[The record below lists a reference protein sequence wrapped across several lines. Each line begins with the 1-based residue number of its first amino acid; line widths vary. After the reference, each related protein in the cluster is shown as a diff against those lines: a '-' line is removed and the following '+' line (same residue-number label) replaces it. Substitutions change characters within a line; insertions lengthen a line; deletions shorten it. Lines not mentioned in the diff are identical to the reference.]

1 MSKKKYVIGD
11 DGTHEKKI
19 SFDKKRLYEIVEA
32 SHNKDIASHLYDM
45 LILICVIV
53 GLYPLAVKTES
64 TATRIIDLVTAC
76 VFLLDYIAR
85 VYTADYKM
93 GIKSYKS
100 YMFYAF
106 SPMAIIDL
114 LSIVPILALVFP
126 VSNTIALFRL
136 FRVFRLLKLARYSK
150 SLVVIEQV
158 IRKVKKQLMAVLGL
172 VLAYILAVSLII
184 FQVEPDIFDTIFDA
198 IYWSAIS
205 ITTIGYGDITPTSD
219 FGRIV
224 TVLSALMGVA
234 VIALPTGIITAA
246 YTDEIKR
253 VKGKHEL

>member
-1 MSKKKYVIGD
+1 MSKKKYVISD
-11 DGTHEKKI
+11 DGTHEKKVTL
-19 SFDKKRLYEIVEA
+19 SKKRLYEIVEA
-32 SHNKDIASHLYDM
+32 SHNKDIASRAYDII
-45 LILICVIV
+45 ILVCVIV
-53 GLYPLAVKTES
+53 GLYPLAIKVET
-64 TATRIIDLVTAC
+64 TATRVIDLITAC

-93 GIKSYKS
+93 GYKSYKS
-100 YMFYAF
+100 YLYYAF

-114 LSIVPILALVFP
+114 LSIVPVLALPFP
-126 VSNTIALFRL
+126 ASNTIALFRL

-158 IRKVKKQLMAVLGL
+158 IRKVKRQLVAVLGL

-184 FQVEPDIFDTIFDA
+184 FQIEPDLFDTIFDA
-198 IYWSAIS
+198 VYWAAIS

-219 FGRIV
+219 FGRIA
-224 TVLSALMGVA
+224 TVLSALVGVA

-246 YTDEIKR
+246 YTDEIRK

>member
-1 MSKKKYVIGD
+1 MPKKKYVIGD

-19 SFDKKRLYEIVEA
+19 TINKSRLYEIVEA
-32 SHNKDIASHLYDM
+32 SHNKDIASRLYDM
-45 LILICVIV
+45 LMLVSVIV
-53 GLYPLAVKTES
+53 GLYPLAVKSET
-64 TATRIIDLVTAC
+64 TVTRIIDLITAC
-76 VFLLDYIAR
+76 VFLLDYIFR

-100 YMFYAF
+100 YLFYAF

-114 LSIVPILALVFP
+114 LSIVPILALYFP
-126 VSNTIALFRL
+126 ASNAIALFRL

-150 SLVVIEQV
+150 SLVVIENV
-158 IRKVKKQLMAVLGL
+158 LRKVKKQLLAVLGL

-184 FQVEPDIFDTIFDA
+184 FQIEPDIFETIFDA

-205 ITTIGYGDITPTSD
+205 ITTIGYGDITPASD

-224 TVLSALMGVA
+224 TVLSALVGVA

-246 YTDEIKR
+246 YTDEIRK